1 MSKLLSQGGFGCVYY
16 PGIRCTKPKDDSDVD
31 DDMSKYVS
39 KLQRANFNSINEANI
54 GLRVKQNSLYKY
66 FFLPVVSECPVKMAS
81 FSKTNEDLVSKCEVI
96 KDIDK
101 AYTLMKIPY
110 ANNKPIIEEIF
121 DEIRNKKHV
130 VVSMLESYTHL
141 LKGVQIMIDMDV
153 VHFDLKSD
161 NVLYDSDMN
170 HANIIDFGLSI
181 PIDKLPNKNDDDTK
195 YYELM
200 KEYFY
205 LYAPE
210 YYVWPIEVH
219 VINYLLHELEE
230 GEDVSGIAERIAE
243 EYVATNKGL
252 QMFSKSFVDDFRE
265 ACNRRVL
272 DALDVARSDSLA
284 TRKRGIID
292 GLIKSYDTWDNY
304 AISIIYLRYVH
315 LLFASGFPENQFY
328 IQFSQLLLRNIHPD
342 PTMRFSIADTRQR
355 LYELFYLNEDADT
368 YIKMIEDIELDL
380 RDVKTIIST
389 DMETLNSRIEKS
401 DT

>member
-16 PGIRCTKPKDDSDVD
+16 PGIRCKNSKDEG
-31 DDMSKYVS
+31 DDMAKYVT
-39 KLQRANFNSINEANI
+39 KLQRANFNSVNEVDI
-54 GLRVKQNSLYKY
+54 GLRLKQNPLYKF

-81 FSKTNEDLVSKCEVI
+81 FSKTNEELVSKCEVI

-130 VVSMLESYTHL
+130 VVSMLESYTHI
-141 LKGVQIMIDMDV
+141 LKAVQIMIDMKV

-161 NVLYDSDMN
+161 NILYDSDMN

-181 PIDKLPNKNDDDTK
+181 PIDKLPNKNDNDKK
-195 YYELM
+195 YYGLL

-210 YYVWPIEVH
+210 YYVWPLEVH
-219 VINYLLHELEE
+219 VINYLLHQLEE
-230 GEDVSGIAERIAE
+230 SEDASGIAKRISE
-243 EYVATNKGL
+243 EYVTNNKGI
-252 QMFSKSFVDDFRE
+252 QMFSKSFVADFKG
-265 ACNRRVL
+265 ACNRRVI
-272 DALDVARSDSLA
+272 DVLRAASSGSLVE
-284 TRKRGIID
+284 RKREIID

-304 AISIIYLRYVH
+304 AISIIYLRFIH
-315 LLFASGFPENQFY
+315 LLFPNGFSENKFY
-328 IQFSQLLLRNIHPD
+328 ILFSQLLLRNIHPI

-355 LYELFYLNEDADT
+355 LYELFYLNEDVDT
-368 YIKMIEDIELDL
+368 YIKMIENIEFDL
-380 RDVKTIIST
+380 KDVKTIIRT
-389 DMETLNSRIEKS
+389 DMETLNSHIEKT
-401 DT
+401 DV

>member
-39 KLQRANFNSINEANI
+39 KLQRANFNSVNEANI
-54 GLRVKQNSLYKY
+54 GLRVKNNPIYKY

-121 DEIRNKKHV
+121 DEIRDKKHV

-141 LKGVQIMIDMDV
+141 LKAIQIMIDMDV
-153 VHFDLKSD
+153 IHFDLKSD

-181 PIDKLPNKNDDDTK
+181 PIDKLPNKNDNDKK

-219 VINYLLHELEE
+219 IINYLLHELEE
-230 GEDVSGIAERIAE
+230 GEDISGIAERISE
-243 EYVATNKGL
+243 EYVTTNKGL
-252 QMFSKSFVDDFRE
+252 KMLSKSFVADYQE
-265 ACNRRVL
+265 ACKRCVLDVL
-272 DALDVARSDSLA
+272 DATRPDSLEK
-284 TRKRGIID
+284 RKRGIID

-304 AISIIYLRYVH
+304 AISIIYLRYIH
-315 LLFASGFPENQFY
+315 LLFPDGFPENQFY

-342 PTMRFSIADTRQR
+342 PIMRFSITTARER
-355 LYELFYLNEDADT
+355 LYELFYLNEDVDT
-368 YIKMIEDIELDL
+368 YIKMIEDIEPVLK
-380 RDVKTIIST
+380 DVKTVIKS
-389 DMETLNSRIEKS
+389 DMETLNSHIEKS

>member
-39 KLQRANFNSINEANI
+39 KLQRANFNSVNEANI
-54 GLRVKQNSLYKY
+54 GLRVKNNPIYKY

-121 DEIRNKKHV
+121 DEIRDKKHV

-141 LKGVQIMIDMDV
+141 LKAIQIMIDMDV
-153 VHFDLKSD
+153 IHFDLKSD

-181 PIDKLPNKNDDDTK
+181 PIDKLPNKNDNDKK

-219 VINYLLHELEE
+219 IINYLLHELEE
-230 GEDVSGIAERIAE
+230 GEDISGIAERISE
-243 EYVATNKGL
+243 EYVTTNKGL
-252 QMFSKSFVDDFRE
+252 KMLSKSFVADYQE
-265 ACNRRVL
+265 ACKRCVLDVL
-272 DALDVARSDSLA
+272 DATRPDSLEK
-284 TRKRGIID
+284 RKRGIID

-304 AISIIYLRYVH
+304 AISIIYLRYIH
-315 LLFASGFPENQFY
+315 LLFPDGFPENQFY

-342 PTMRFSIADTRQR
+342 PIMRFSITTARER
-355 LYELFYLNEDADT
+355 LYELFYLNEDVDT
-368 YIKMIEDIELDL
+368 YIKMIEDIEPVLK
-380 RDVKTIIST
+380 DVKTVIKS
-389 DMETLNSRIEKS
+389 DMETLNSHIEKS
-401 DT
+401 NA

>member
-54 GLRVKQNSLYKY
+54 GLRVKKNPLYKY

-121 DEIRNKKHV
+121 DEIRDKKHV

-141 LKGVQIMIDMDV
+141 LKAIQIMIDMDV
-153 VHFDLKSD
+153 IHFDLKSD

-181 PIDKLPNKNDDDTK
+181 PIDKLPNKNDNDKK

-219 VINYLLHELEE
+219 IINYLLHELEE
-230 GEDVSGIAERIAE
+230 GEDISGIAERISE
-243 EYVATNKGL
+243 EYVTTNKGL
-252 QMFSKSFVDDFRE
+252 KMLSKSFVADYQE
-265 ACNRRVL
+265 ACKRCVLDVL
-272 DALDVARSDSLA
+272 DATRPDSLEK
-284 TRKRGIID
+284 RKRGIID

-304 AISIIYLRYVH
+304 AISIIYLRYIH
-315 LLFASGFPENQFY
+315 LLFPDGFPENQFY

-342 PTMRFSIADTRQR
+342 PIMRFSITTARER
-355 LYELFYLNEDADT
+355 LYELFYLNEDVDT
-368 YIKMIEDIELDL
+368 YIKMIEDIEPVLK
-380 RDVKTIIST
+380 DVKTVIKS
-389 DMETLNSRIEKS
+389 DMETLNSHIEKS

>member
-1 MSKLLSQGGFGCVYY
+1 MSKLLSQGGFVCVYY

-39 KLQRANFNSINEANI
+39 KLQRANFNSVNEANI
-54 GLRVKQNSLYKY
+54 GLRVKNNPIYKY

-121 DEIRNKKHV
+121 DEIRDKKHV

-141 LKGVQIMIDMDV
+141 LKAIQIMIDMDV
-153 VHFDLKSD
+153 IHFDLKSD

-181 PIDKLPNKNDDDTK
+181 PIDKLPNKNDNDKK

-219 VINYLLHELEE
+219 IINYLLHELEE
-230 GEDVSGIAERIAE
+230 GEDISGIAERISE
-243 EYVATNKGL
+243 EYVTTNKGL
-252 QMFSKSFVDDFRE
+252 KMLSKSFVADYQE
-265 ACNRRVL
+265 ACKRCVLDVL
-272 DALDVARSDSLA
+272 DATRPDSLEK
-284 TRKRGIID
+284 RKRGIID

-304 AISIIYLRYVH
+304 AISIIYLRYIH
-315 LLFASGFPENQFY
+315 LLFPDGFPENQFY

-342 PTMRFSIADTRQR
+342 PIMRFSITTARER
-355 LYELFYLNEDADT
+355 LYELFYLNEDVDT
-368 YIKMIEDIELDL
+368 YIKMIEDIEPVLK
-380 RDVKTIIST
+380 DVKTVIKS
-389 DMETLNSRIEKS
+389 DMETLNSHIEKS

>member
-16 PGIRCTKPKDDSDVD
+16 PGIRCANKKDDGNVG
-31 DDMSKYVS
+31 DDMGKYVS

-54 GLRVKQNSLYKY
+54 GLRVKKNPLYKY
-66 FFLPVVSECPVKMAS
+66 FFLPVVSECPVNMAS

-121 DEIRNKKHV
+121 DDVRNKKHV

-141 LKGVQIMIDMDV
+141 LKGVQIIIDMDV

-181 PIDKLPNKNDDDTK
+181 PIDKLPNKNYDDKK

>member
-54 GLRVKQNSLYKY
+54 GLRVKKNPLYKY

-110 ANNKPIIEEIF
+110 ANNKPIIEEVF
-121 DEIRNKKHV
+121 DEMRDKKHV
-130 VVSMLESYTHL
+130 VVSMLETYTHI
-141 LKGVQIMIDMDV
+141 LKGIQIMIDMDV

-161 NVLYDSDMN
+161 NILYDSDMN

-181 PIDKLPNKNDDDTK
+181 PIDNLPNKNDDDKK

-210 YYVWPIEVH
+210 YYVWPLEVH

-243 EYVATNKGL
+243 VYVATNKGL
-252 QMFSKSFVDDFRE
+252 QMFSKTFVTDYQE
-265 ACNRRVL
+265 ACKRRLL
-272 DALDVARSDSLA
+272 DALDATRPESLEK
-284 TRKRGIID
+284 RKRGIID
-292 GLIKSYDTWDNY
+292 RLIKSYDTWDNY

-315 LLFASGFPENQFY
+315 LLFPDGFPENRFY

-342 PTMRFSIADTRQR
+342 PVMRFNITTTRQR
-355 LYELFYLNEDADT
+355 LYEIFYLNEDADT
-368 YIKMIEDIELDL
+368 YIKMIEVIEPGMK
-380 RDVKTIIST
+380 DVKTVIKS
-389 DMETLNSRIEKS
+389 DMETLNSHIEKS
-401 DT
+401 NA

>member
-16 PGIRCTKPKDDSDVD
+16 PGIRCANKKDDENVG
-31 DDMSKYVS
+31 DDMGKYVS

-121 DEIRNKKHV
+121 DDVRNKKHV

-181 PIDKLPNKNDDDTK
+181 PIDKLPNKNYDDKK

>member
-39 KLQRANFNSINEANI
+39 KLQRANFNSVNEANI
-54 GLRVKQNSLYKY
+54 GLRVKNNPIYKY

-121 DEIRNKKHV
+121 DEIRDKKHV

-141 LKGVQIMIDMDV
+141 LKAIQIMIDMDV
-153 VHFDLKSD
+153 IHFDLKSD

-181 PIDKLPNKNDDDTK
+181 PIDKLPNKNDNDKK

-219 VINYLLHELEE
+219 IINYLLHELEE
-230 GEDVSGIAERIAE
+230 GEDISGIAERISE
-243 EYVATNKGL
+243 EYVTTNKGL
-252 QMFSKSFVDDFRE
+252 KMLSKSFVADYQE
-265 ACNRRVL
+265 ACKRCVLDVL
-272 DALDVARSDSLA
+272 DATRPDSLEK
-284 TRKRGIID
+284 RKRGIID

-304 AISIIYLRYVH
+304 AISIIYLRYIH
-315 LLFASGFPENQFY
+315 LLFPDGFPENRFY

-342 PTMRFSIADTRQR
+342 PIMRFSITTARER
-355 LYELFYLNEDADT
+355 LYELFYLNEDVDT
-368 YIKMIEDIELDL
+368 YIKMIEDIEPVLK
-380 RDVKTIIST
+380 DVKTVIKS
-389 DMETLNSRIEKS
+389 DMETLNSHIEKS

>member
-39 KLQRANFNSINEANI
+39 KLQRANFNSVNEANI
-54 GLRVKQNSLYKY
+54 GLRVKNNPIYKY

-121 DEIRNKKHV
+121 DEIRDKKHV

-141 LKGVQIMIDMDV
+141 LKAIQIMIDMDV
-153 VHFDLKSD
+153 IHFDLKSD

-181 PIDKLPNKNDDDTK
+181 PIDKLPNKNDNDKK

-219 VINYLLHELEE
+219 IINYLLHELEE
-230 GEDVSGIAERIAE
+230 GEDISGIAERISE

-252 QMFSKSFVDDFRE
+252 KMLSKSFVADYQE
-265 ACNRRVL
+265 ACKRCVLDVL
-272 DALDVARSDSLA
+272 DATRPDSLEK
-284 TRKRGIID
+284 RKRGIID

-304 AISIIYLRYVH
+304 AISIIYLRYIH
-315 LLFASGFPENQFY
+315 LLFPDGFPENQFY

-342 PTMRFSIADTRQR
+342 PIMRFSITTARER
-355 LYELFYLNEDADT
+355 LYELFYLNEDVDT
-368 YIKMIEDIELDL
+368 YIKMIEDIEPVLK
-380 RDVKTIIST
+380 DVKTVIKS
-389 DMETLNSRIEKS
+389 DMETLNSHIEKS